1 MKRIKIGCL
10 GNVTLV
16 AQFVAI
22 VVKYCQN
29 ILYIEM
35 TFDVDDTA
43 ATVLFNSLERIE
55 SIVIHNCD
63 DFTRNSFRFLKSKC
77 AELRELDLCCLPSFT
92 DDALLAISR
101 SCLNLRV
108 LNVST
113 CQMIGYKGVIAMLRS
128 CPLLEE
134 VQLSNM
140 PADVTAAAVKV
151 LAAAKDCTAL
161 PLRALTIDKLST
173 KKLWAIVAKYL
184 LLSQLR
190 VTDCAGWADW
200 SCCLRGFTA
209 LSLWRLPSLT
219 LTEARQLVSSNP
231 QLTDLSL
238 TVKDRVSAATV
249 LCLLDGL
256 PALQTLSVRTADSS
270 WEHRQEA
277 GTVQVLEVM
286 ARRLYPSLHRVTICL
301 L

>member
-1 MKRIKIGCL
+1 M
-10 GNVTLV
+10 
-16 AQFVAI
+16 
-22 VVKYCQN
+22 
-29 ILYIEM
+29 
-35 TFDVDDTA
+35 
-43 ATVLFNSLERIE
+43 
-55 SIVIHNCD
+55 
-63 DFTRNSFRFLKSKC
+63 
-77 AELRELDLCCLPSFT
+77 
-92 DDALLAISR
+92 
-101 SCLNLRV
+101 
-108 LNVST
+108 
-113 CQMIGYKGVIAMLRS
+113 
-128 CPLLEE
+128 
-134 VQLSNM
+134 
-140 PADVTAAAVKV
+140 
-151 LAAAKDCTAL
+151 
-161 PLRALTIDKLST
+161 
-173 KKLWAIVAKYL
+173 

-200 SCCLRGFTA
+200 SCGLRGFTA

-238 TVKDRVSAATV
+238 TVKDRVSAAAV

-286 ARRLYPSLHRVTICL
+286 ARCLYPSLHRVTICL

>member
-1 MKRIKIGCL
+1 M
-10 GNVTLV
+10 

-140 PADVTAAAVKV
+140 PAAVAAAAAKV
-151 LAAAKDCTAL
+151 LAAEQHCTPAESTHYRQAEHQKAVGYRSEVLAL
-161 PLRALTIDKLST
+161 I
-173 KKLWAIVAKYL
+173 
-184 LLSQLR
+184 
-190 VTDCAGWADW
+190 
-200 SCCLRGFTA
+200 
-209 LSLWRLPSLT
+209 
-219 LTEARQLVSSNP
+219 
-231 QLTDLSL
+231 
-238 TVKDRVSAATV
+238 SAARHR
-249 LCLLDGL
+249 LCGL
-256 PALQTLSVRTADSS
+256 
-270 WEHRQEA
+270 
-277 GTVQVLEVM
+277 G
-286 ARRLYPSLHRVTICL
+286 
-301 L
+301 